1 MIRSSKNGQSPLVAH
16 IIQRLAVGGLENGV
30 VNLIN
35 HMPEDRYRH
44 AIICLADTTDYSRR
58 IKKKDVAVFAL
69 DQRQG
74 HDLGVHSRLLKLL
87 RRLRPAI
94 VHTRN
99 LAALEFQAIA
109 ALAGVR
115 GRIHGEHGRD
125 MYDLDGTNRKYNLLR
140 KAVRPF
146 VQHYTAVSIDLA
158 RWLVDTIGVR
168 PDRVT
173 QIYNGVATDKF
184 RPRERAYGRFGP
196 DGFLTP
202 NSFVIGTVGRMEPV
216 KDQITLTRAFIQL
229 VRASPEA
236 HERLRLMMIGDGW
249 LRLPAIEVLRNAQ
262 IEDLAWLPGERDD
275 VPELMRSMD
284 LFVLPSLREG
294 ISNTILEAMATGLP
308 VVATRVG
315 GNPELVEAGNTGELV
330 SHSDPLAMA
339 GAIDS
344 YFRAPEKGFDHGKR
358 GRNIVETKFSM
369 EAMVTGYLKTYDTLL
384 HAKSIPVANNRSRS
398 MSNFSR

>member
-1 MIRSSKNGQSPLVAH
+1 MNSRPPLIAH
-16 IIQRLAVGGLENGV
+16 VIQRLATGGLENGL

-58 IKKKDVAVFAL
+58 IRKKDVAVFAL

-74 HDLGVHSRLLKLL
+74 HDFGVHRRLLKLL
-87 RRLRPAI
+87 RRLRPAV

-99 LAALEFQAIA
+99 LAALEFQVIA
-109 ALAGVR
+109 ALAGVP
-115 GRIHGEHGRD
+115 GRVHGEHGRD

-140 KAVRPF
+140 KIVRPF
-146 VQHYTAVSIDLA
+146 VQHYTAVSVDLA
-158 RWLVDTIGVR
+158 QWLIDRIGIR
-168 PDRVT
+168 PERVT
-173 QIYNGVATDKF
+173 QIYTGVDAEKF
-184 RPRERAYGRFGP
+184 RPRKGSRAQCAP
-196 DGFLTP
+196 AGFVTS
-202 NSFVIGTVGRMEPV
+202 NSLLVGTVGRMEPV
-216 KDQITLTRAFIQL
+216 KDQLTLVRAFIHL
-229 VRASPEA
+229 VQTSDEA
-236 HERLRLMMIGDGW
+236 RKRLRLVMIGDGS
-249 LRLPAIEVLRNAQ
+249 LRSAAIELLRNAQ
-262 IEDLAWLPGERDD
+262 MEDLAWLPGERDD

-284 LFVLPSLREG
+284 LFVLPSLTEG

-330 SHSDPLAMA
+330 PHDDPLAMA

-344 YFRAPEKGFDHGKR
+344 FLRAPEKGFNHGKR

-369 EAMVTGYLKTYDTLL
+369 QAMVTGYLKTYDALL
-384 HAKSIPVANNRSRS
+384 HAKSIPVATNPSRS
-398 MSNFSR
+398 VSNFSR